1 MSDVEKP
8 DDWTEEEWR
17 DYFETSYDTA
27 DENVQ
32 VAGAFEVEVPD
43 IQATEESS

>member
-8 DDWTEEEWR
+8 DDWTEEEWT

-43 IQATEESS
+43 IQATEGSS